1 MNNPSFISLMFSQ
14 FLDTWIVS
22 EESEVD
28 ALVDYLYEQLIGYE
42 LKNNSRKTK
51 DTLKIVLLNL
61 YSTYLSD
68 PRLFLRYSRDETFY
82 SNWIRRYVGTSLKYQ
97 SLVTKVIPALLR
109 LKLIEDHKGFHD
121 RREFGRGFQSRMRAK
136 PKLIKL
142 FDQFGLQPW
151 MLSR

>member
-1 MNNPSFISLMFSQ
+1 MFSQ

-68 PRLFLRYSRDETFY
+68 SRLFLRYSRDETFY
-82 SNWIRRYVGTSLKYQ
+82 SNWIRRYVGTSLIEPAFQ
-97 SLVTKVIPALLR
+97 LVALTAQAAGEGITASPMKKSSIKTSTEFSMSMKFLR
-109 LKLIEDHKGFHD
+109 TLD
-121 RREFGRGFQSRMRAK
+121 RHNEKKHSKSKHRQ
-136 PKLIKL
+136 L
-142 FDQFGLQPW
+142 D
-151 MLSR
+151 